1 MATDAVLIRVTYQDR
16 FLFVML
22 YFYRM
27 TAVRLTEKEIH
38 KILFGIHSLSAAQRQ
53 MVQDELRSLKSD
65 GGMYR
70 LEFEKLLH
78 KLRKEMTISE
88 IDRQN
93 LEEAFGQFFQ

>member
-1 MATDAVLIRVTYQDR
+1 
-16 FLFVML
+16 
-22 YFYRM
+22 M

-38 KILFGIHSLSAAQRQ
+38 NILFGIHSLSASQRQ
-53 MVQDELRSLKSD
+53 LVQDMLLTLKSD

-70 LEFEKLLH
+70 QEFERTLRE
-78 KLRKEMTISE
+78 LRKDHTISE

>member
-1 MATDAVLIRVTYQDR
+1 
-16 FLFVML
+16 ML
-22 YFYRM
+22 PI
-27 TAVRLTEKEIH
+27 RLTEKEIH
-38 KILFGIHSLSAAQRQ
+38 KILYDIKSLTASQRQ
-53 MVQDELRSLKSD
+53 LVQDTLLSLKSD

-93 LEEAFGQFFQ
+93 LEEAFSQFFQ

>member
-1 MATDAVLIRVTYQDR
+1 MP
-16 FLFVML
+16 
-22 YFYRM
+22 
-27 TAVRLTEKEIH
+27 VRLSEKEIH
-38 KILFGIHSLSAAQRQ
+38 KILYDIKSLTAAQRQ
-53 MVQDELRSLKSD
+53 MVQGELLSLKSD

-93 LEEAFGQFFQ
+93 LEDVFGKYFE

>member
-1 MATDAVLIRVTYQDR
+1 MPP
-16 FLFVML
+16 
-22 YFYRM
+22 
-27 TAVRLTEKEIH
+27 VRLTEKEIH
-38 KILFGIHSLSAAQRQ
+38 NILFGVKTLSASQRQ
-53 MVQDELRSLKSD
+53 LVQDTLLSLKSD

-93 LEEAFGQFFQ
+93 LEEAFQQYFE